1 MLVLFAAGDAGDLW
15 ALVRPALALGLD
27 VDDLASAEAAG
38 LVVIRD
44 ARVEWRHPLARAAVY
59 GRAAPGERRSA
70 HRALADALPDAEDDR
85 RAWHLALAA
94 LGPDTVASSA
104 LEQAGLRAHDRSAYD
119 VASRAFERAASLASD
134 YERRGRLLYAAAD
147 AAWLSGLGDR
157 ANELLDEAEKLGPQ
171 AGLRISIE
179 HLRGHVA
186 IRRGHAME
194 GRRRLLAAVEDMA
207 NNDPPRALVMLADA
221 VHASFYLGDAAAMR
235 RIAEQI
241 STLGSACV
249 DTRSEFFAAMAEG
262 MALVFSGE
270 GDRGPRLIRHAVA
283 LLTYADELRDDKTL
297 LAWAAM
303 APLWVR
309 EAPEGGAGL
318 VDRALAVA
326 RSRSAAAVLPWV
338 LLHVAIDRG
347 TSDRWPEAEGAFYE
361 AIDLAREC
369 GMEAELAMSLA
380 RLAWLEA
387 REGKEDRCRAHAIE
401 ALALSNRLGLG
412 LSEVWALNA
421 LGDLEL
427 GLGRPEQ
434 ALLRYE
440 EQLAALQAR
449 GINDVDLWPAPE
461 LVEAYLR
468 IGRDG
473 RGRRD
478 CYRVRRAAAVK
489 ASPWALARA
498 ARARGN
504 VAAEDE
510 FEACFAEAI
519 ARHADTLD
527 EFEAARTHLAYG
539 ARLRR
544 HRQRVR
550 AREQLREAIEMFDH
564 LGADPW
570 SEIARMELA
579 ATGETVRRRDPA
591 SHTQL
596 TPQELQ
602 VALLLAE
609 RRTTREAG
617 AALFLSPKTVEY
629 HLRSVY
635 RKLGVATRDELA
647 AAMERDR

>member
-1 MLVLFAAGDAGDLW
+1 MIDQLLSAARSGHGEVLAIVGEAGIGKSALLGYAEERAVGMNVLRARGVQSEAQIPFAGLFELLRPALASLERIPQPQAAALEGALALRPACAEDRFAIGAATLSLLAAHAEALPLLVTVDDAHWLDGSSANALSFAARRLAADPVLVLLAVREGEPSLLDGADLPRLRLVGLDREASTELLRRQATGLAENKLAEPLADRVHRETGGNPLALLELSDERAWLGQTPLHEPLPVVASVANSYAQRFDSLASPARQMLVLFAAGDAGDLW

-326 RSRSAAAVLPWV
+326 AKSVSSSGSAVGP
-338 LLHVAIDRG
+338 
-347 TSDRWPEAEGAFYE
+347 
-361 AIDLAREC
+361 LA
-369 GMEAELAMSLA
+369 
-380 RLAWLEA
+380 
-387 REGKEDRCRAHAIE
+387 
-401 ALALSNRLGLG
+401 
-412 LSEVWALNA
+412 
-421 LGDLEL
+421 
-427 GLGRPEQ
+427 
-434 ALLRYE
+434 
-440 EQLAALQAR
+440 
-449 GINDVDLWPAPE
+449 
-461 LVEAYLR
+461 
-468 IGRDG
+468 
-473 RGRRD
+473 
-478 CYRVRRAAAVK
+478 
-489 ASPWALARA
+489 
-498 ARARGN
+498 
-504 VAAEDE
+504 
-510 FEACFAEAI
+510 
-519 ARHADTLD
+519 
-527 EFEAARTHLAYG
+527 
-539 ARLRR
+539 RR
-544 HRQRVR
+544 HR
-550 AREQLREAIEMFDH
+550 
-564 LGADPW
+564 
-570 SEIARMELA
+570 S
-579 ATGETVRRRDPA
+579 RD
-591 SHTQL
+591 Q
-596 TPQELQ
+596 
-602 VALLLAE
+602 
-609 RRTTREAG
+609 
-617 AALFLSPKTVEY
+617 
-629 HLRSVY
+629 
-635 RKLGVATRDELA
+635 
-647 AAMERDR
+647 